1 MYIEF
6 CGGGAV
12 DSIMVDLEKPLNEDQ
27 IRYICHE
34 MLVGLAYIHSQ
45 KVIHRDLKAGNV
57 LLTLDGEVKLGKIFF
72 CMFVESNV
80 ENSLALLLVVC
91 VMKTMSSKEK
101 HKNGGNL
108 LYVAN
113 CQLF

>member
-57 LLTLDGEVKLGKIFF
+57 LLTLDGEVKLGKIILYVCRIQCIEISF
-72 CMFVESNV
+72 
-80 ENSLALLLVVC
+80 ALLLVVC
-91 VMKTMSSKEK
+91 IMK
-101 HKNGGNL
+101 KN
-108 LYVAN
+108 VF
-113 CQLF
+113 QRTT